1 MFNQTDMYTVTSMGN
16 AYQMYGTM
24 ETSGTLMSSGSRLS
38 SGDVSSV
45 FSYET
50 ADEFLNRTMNE
61 ATASQYTMLDGGIML
76 ASARPNDDP
85 IGQLAPVGDALL
97 PMLVC
102 AFVYMVCKIWRR
114 RVKLSST
121 EK

>member
-24 ETSGTLMSSGSRLS
+24 ETSSTLMSSGSRLS
-38 SGDVSSV
+38 SGDVSKV

-61 ATASQYTMLDGGIML
+61 ATASQYTIDGGIML
-76 ASARPNDDP
+76 ASARPKDDP

-97 PMLVC
+97 PMLAC
-102 AFVYMVCKIWRR
+102 AFVYMVCKVWRKR
-114 RVKLSST
+114 IKLSST